1 MPSLSLS
8 FLDTNEWL
16 FRQPD
21 LAPRQGSSLLLLL
34 FGFLKGGRWG
44 NLLSCETFPP
54 ETGIMARTITQ
65 GNISSSMTMINTEH
79 HCQVTLHVFTSYK
92 GRVHAIMPSDKD
104 SEAQGVEMTC
114 PSF

>member
-1 MPSLSLS
+1 M
-8 FLDTNEWL
+8 
-16 FRQPD
+16 
-21 LAPRQGSSLLLLL
+21 
-34 FGFLKGGRWG
+34 
-44 NLLSCETFPP
+44 LSCETFPP

-79 HCQVTLHVFTSYK
+79 HCQVTLHVFTSFK